1 VRLAGVAKGLTRADL
16 KSVAGSVGA
25 GSALAGGFGLMAGG
39 PALGAASAAADFA
52 LAYPLTLAARAAR
65 PGKTRTVINEAGK
78 QVTEHVPSRLE
89 GAANLAG
96 SIVSPLVADV
106 ATGGAMSRPVEPTV
120 MSQDQTIMH
129 QMMQRAAVN
138 DMQLPQ
144 EVAPYTQFQ
153 TAGLP
158 NRNQFLN
165 DYIYPPVAGSEVE
178 LPDAVK
184 RALQRTGLELGL

>member
-1 VRLAGVAKGLTRADL
+1 MRLAGVAKGLTRADL
-16 KSVAGSVGA
+16 KSVAGSVGT

-39 PALGAASAAADFA
+39 PALGAASAVADFA

-89 GAANLAG
+89 GAANLIG
-96 SIVSPLVADV
+96 SVVSPLVADV
-106 ATGGAMSRPVEPTV
+106 AMGGLMRPQVEPTV

-129 QMMQRAAVN
+129 QMMQRSSVN

-165 DYIYPPVAGSEVE
+165 DYIYPPVAGTEVE
-178 LPDAVK
+178 LPDVVK
-184 RALQRTGLELGL
+184 RALQRTGLELG

>member
-16 KSVAGSVGA
+16 KSVAGSVGT
-25 GSALAGGFGLMAGG
+25 GSALAGGFGMA
-39 PALGAASAAADFA
+39 
-52 LAYPLTLAARAAR
+52 R
-65 PGKTRTVINEAGK
+65 
-78 QVTEHVPSRLE
+78 Q
-89 GAANLAG
+89 
-96 SIVSPLVADV
+96 
-106 ATGGAMSRPVEPTV
+106 VEPTAT
-120 MSQDQTIMH
+120 SQDQTIMH

-165 DYIYPPVAGSEVE
+165 DYIYPPVAGTEVE
-178 LPDAVK
+178 LPDVVK
-184 RALQRTGLELGL
+184 RALQRTGLELG

>member
-1 VRLAGVAKGLTRADL
+1 VRLAGIAKGLTKADL

-65 PGKTRTVINEAGK
+65 PGKYRTVINEAGK
-78 QVTEHVPSRLE
+78 QITEHVPSKLE
-89 GAANLAG
+89 NAANLAG
-96 SIVSPLVADV
+96 SIVSPLAADL
-106 ATGGAMSRPVEPTV
+106 ALGGAMAAQVEPTV

-129 QMMQRAAVN
+129 QMMQRSAVN
-138 DMQLPQ
+138 NMQLPQ

-165 DYIYPPVAGSEVE
+165 DYLYPPVAGTEVE
-178 LPDAVK
+178 LPDVVK
-184 RALQRTGLELGL
+184 RALQRTGLELGA

>member
-16 KSVAGSVGA
+16 KSVAGSVGT

-39 PALGAASAAADFA
+39 PALGAASAVADFA

-89 GAANLAG
+89 GAANLIG
-96 SIVSPLVADV
+96 SVVSPLVADV
-106 ATGGAMSRPVEPTV
+106 AMGGAMSRPVEPTV

-129 QMMQRAAVN
+129 QMMQRSSVN

-165 DYIYPPVAGSEVE
+165 DYIYPPVAGTEVE
-178 LPDAVK
+178 LPDVVK
-184 RALQRTGLELGL
+184 RALQRTGLELG

>member
-1 VRLAGVAKGLTRADL
+1 MRLAGVAKGLTKADL

-39 PALGAASAAADFA
+39 PALGAASAATDFA

-65 PGKTRTVINEAGK
+65 PGKYRTVINEAGK

-89 GAANLAG
+89 GAANLIG
-96 SIVSPLVADV
+96 SVVSPLAADLV
-106 ATGGAMSRPVEPTV
+106 MGGGMAAQVEPTV

-129 QMMQRAAVN
+129 QMMQRSAVN
-138 DMQLPQ
+138 NMQLPQ

-165 DYIYPPVAGSEVE
+165 DYIYPQVAGTEVE
-178 LPDAVK
+178 LPDVVK
-184 RALQRTGLELGL
+184 RALQRTGMELGV

>member
-1 VRLAGVAKGLTRADL
+1 MRLAGIAKGLTKADL

-39 PALGAASAAADFA
+39 PVLGAASAVADFA

-65 PGKTRTVINEAGK
+65 PGKYRTVINETGK
-78 QVTEHVPSRLE
+78 KVTEHVPSRLE
-89 GAANLAG
+89 GAANLIG
-96 SIVSPLVADV
+96 SVVSPLAADL
-106 ATGGAMSRPVEPTV
+106 AMGGAMAAQVEPTV

-129 QMMQRAAVN
+129 QMMQRANVN
-138 DMQLPQ
+138 NMQLPQ
-144 EVAPYTQFQ
+144 EVASYTQFQ

-165 DYIYPPVAGSEVE
+165 DYIYPQVAGTEVE
-178 LPDAVK
+178 LPDVVK

>member
-1 VRLAGVAKGLTRADL
+1 MRLAGVAKGLTRADL
-16 KSVAGSVGA
+16 KSVAGSVGT

-39 PALGAASAAADFA
+39 PALGAASAVADFA

-89 GAANLAG
+89 GAANLIG
-96 SIVSPLVADV
+96 SVVSPLVADV
-106 ATGGAMSRPVEPTV
+106 AMGGLMRPQVEPTV

-129 QMMQRAAVN
+129 QMMQRSSVN

-165 DYIYPPVAGSEVE
+165 DYIYPPVAGTEVE
-178 LPDAVK
+178 LPEVVK
-184 RALQRTGLELGL
+184 RALQRTGLELG

>member
-1 VRLAGVAKGLTRADL
+1 
-16 KSVAGSVGA
+16 
-25 GSALAGGFGLMAGG
+25 MAGG
-39 PALGAASAAADFA
+39 PALGAASAVADFA

-89 GAANLAG
+89 GAANLIG
-96 SIVSPLVADV
+96 SVVSPLVADV
-106 ATGGAMSRPVEPTV
+106 AMGGLMRPQVEPTV

-129 QMMQRAAVN
+129 QMMQRSSVN

-165 DYIYPPVAGSEVE
+165 DYIYPPVAGTEVE
-178 LPDAVK
+178 LPDVVK
-184 RALQRTGLELGL
+184 RALQRTGLELG

>member
-1 VRLAGVAKGLTRADL
+1 MRLAGVAKGLTRADL
-16 KSVAGSVGA
+16 KSVAGSVGT

-39 PALGAASAAADFA
+39 PALGAASAVADFA

-89 GAANLAG
+89 GAANLIG
-96 SIVSPLVADV
+96 SVVSPLVADV
-106 ATGGAMSRPVEPTV
+106 AMGGAMSRPVEPTV

-129 QMMQRAAVN
+129 QMMQRSSVN

-165 DYIYPPVAGSEVE
+165 DYIYPPVAGTEVE
-178 LPDAVK
+178 LPDVVK
-184 RALQRTGLELGL
+184 RALQRTGLELG

>member
-1 VRLAGVAKGLTRADL
+1 MRLAGIAKGLTKADL

-39 PALGAASAAADFA
+39 PVLGAASAAADFA

-65 PGKTRTVINEAGK
+65 PGKYRTVINETGK
-78 QVTEHVPSRLE
+78 QITEHVPSKLE
-89 GAANLAG
+89 NAANLAG
-96 SIVSPLVADV
+96 SIVSPLAADL
-106 ATGGAMSRPVEPTV
+106 ALGGAMAAQVEPTV

-129 QMMQRAAVN
+129 QMMQRSAVN
-138 DMQLPQ
+138 NMQLPQ

-165 DYIYPPVAGSEVE
+165 DYLYPPVAGTEVE
-178 LPDAVK
+178 LPDVVK
-184 RALQRTGLELGL
+184 RALQRTGLELGA